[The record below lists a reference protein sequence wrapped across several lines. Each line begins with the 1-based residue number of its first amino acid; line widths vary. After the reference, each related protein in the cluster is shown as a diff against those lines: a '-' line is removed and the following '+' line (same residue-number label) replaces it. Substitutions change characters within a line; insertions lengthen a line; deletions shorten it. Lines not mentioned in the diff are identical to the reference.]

1 MIEMSMGSA
10 EKEAGLLKRHTPDAI
25 YEVIAGNEGLF
36 LLNFSLPS
44 IHICAHLR
52 ADLERL
58 SVPFESA
65 VDMGEVQLPPD
76 SELIQEF
83 ELTSIPTLLLFQDSA
98 EIERVEQ
105 FWTFRALEDYLYLVT
120 AFYSNEDDQEPP
132 RRLG

>member
-1 MIEMSMGSA
+1 
-10 EKEAGLLKRHTPDAI
+10 
-25 YEVIAGNEGLF
+25 
-36 LLNFSLPS
+36 
-44 IHICAHLR
+44 
-52 ADLERL
+52 
-58 SVPFESA
+58 
-65 VDMGEVQLPPD
+65 MGEVQLPPD

-83 ELTSIPTLLLFQDSA
+83 EQTSIPTLLLFQHSA

>member
-1 MIEMSMGSA
+1 MSSDPLRR
-10 EKEAGLLKRHTPDAI
+10 EAVLLTRHAPDAI
-25 YEVIAGNEGLF
+25 HDVIAENQGLF

-58 SVPFESA
+58 SIPFETA

-76 SELIQEF
+76 SGLIREF

-105 FWTFRALEDYLYLVT
+105 FWTFDTLEEYLHLVT
-120 AFYSNEDDQEPP
+120 AYYAARGDDNTPPP
-132 RRLG
+132 RNLG